1 MAGMTDD
8 PHLGPLPEGEGAD
21 KHVCGGL
28 CMYLE
33 LTDEQRA
40 VREMA
45 RKFAEEYIVPVAR
58 ENDVNERFP
67 GDIIE
72 KMGELGLL
80 GGPVSA
86 EYGGAGLDNIS
97 HALVTEEIGK
107 ACSSVRT
114 TISVQISL
122 VELSLARWGTE
133 AQKRRYLPAMCS
145 GKLIGCFGL
154 TEPNAGSD
162 PSGMETT
169 AVVDGD
175 QWLLNG
181 RKVWISNGGVAAL
194 AIVFAQTDKSKGHRG
209 IGAFLVERDTPG
221 FSSRDMHGKLGLRSS
236 NTGELILEDCRIPKD
251 QMLGKVGDGF
261 KVAMSAL
268 DNGRYSVAAGCVGIC
283 QGCVDASVRYAKDRK
298 QFGRAIGSFQLVQDL
313 IARMIVD
320 MEAARLLVFR
330 AGHLKNQGVRCTR
343 EVSIAKYFASE
354 AAVRC
359 ALDAIQ
365 VHGSYGYSNEYPV
378 ERYLRDAKVA
388 TIYEGTSQIQK
399 LLIASQELGIR
410 AFV

>member
-1 MAGMTDD
+1 M
-8 PHLGPLPEGEGAD
+8 H
-21 KHVCGGL
+21 
-28 CMYLE
+28 LE

-45 RKFAEEYIVPVAR
+45 RKFADEYIVPVAR
-58 ENDVNERFP
+58 DNDLHERFP

-80 GGPVSA
+80 GGPVA
-86 EYGGAGLDNIS
+86 VEYGGAGLDYIS

-122 VELSLARWGTE
+122 VELSLARWGTAE
-133 AQKRRYLPAMCS
+133 QKRRYLPAMCS

-169 AVVDGD
+169 AVADGD
-175 QWLLNG
+175 HWVLNG
-181 RKVWISNGGVAAL
+181 HKIWISNGGVAGM
-194 AIVFAQTDKSKGHRG
+194 AIVFAQTDKSTGHRG
-209 IGAFLVERDTPG
+209 IGAFLVDRDTPG
-221 FSSRDMHGKLGLRSS
+221 FSTRNMHGKLGLRAS
-236 NTGELILEDCRIPKD
+236 NTGELMLDDCRIPKD
-251 QMLGKVGDGF
+251 QVLGQVGEGF

-283 QGCVDASVRYAKDRK
+283 QGCVDASVRYAKERK

-320 MEAARLLVFR
+320 TDAARLLVFR
-330 AGHLKNQGVRCTR
+330 AGHLKNRGVRCTR
-343 EVSIAKYFASE
+343 EISIAKYFASE

-399 LLIASQELGIR
+399 LLIASHDLGIR

>member
-1 MAGMTDD
+1 
-8 PHLGPLPEGEGAD
+8 
-21 KHVCGGL
+21 
-28 CMYLE
+28 MYLD

-45 RKFAEEYIVPVAR
+45 RKFADEYIAPVAR
-58 ENDVNERFP
+58 DNDVNERFP

-80 GGPVSA
+80 GGPVPV
-86 EYGGAGLDNIS
+86 EYGGAGLDYIS

-122 VELSLARWGTE
+122 VELSLASWGTE
-133 AQKRRYLPAMCS
+133 DQKRRYLPALCS

-169 AVVDGD
+169 AVADGD
-175 QWLLNG
+175 SWVLNG
-181 RKVWISNGGVAAL
+181 HKIWISNGGVAGL
-194 AIVFAQTDKSKGHRG
+194 AIVFAQTDRSRGNRG
-209 IGAFLVERDTPG
+209 IAAFLVERGAPG
-221 FSSRDMHGKLGLRSS
+221 FSTRDMHGKLGLRAS
-236 NTGELILEDCRIPKD
+236 NTGELILEDCRIPKH
-251 QMLGKVGDGF
+251 QLLGKVGEGF

-283 QGCVDASVRYAKDRK
+283 QGCADASVRYAKERK

-320 MEAARLLVFR
+320 TEAARLLVFR
-330 AGHLKNQGVRCTR
+330 AGHLKNQGQRCTR
-343 EVSIAKYFASE
+343 EISIAKYFASE

-365 VHGSYGYSNEYPV
+365 VHGSYGYSNEYPL

-399 LLIASQELGIR
+399 LLIASHDLGIR

>member
-1 MAGMTDD
+1 MNLD
-8 PHLGPLPEGEGAD
+8 
-21 KHVCGGL
+21 
-28 CMYLE
+28 

-45 RKFAEEYIVPVAR
+45 RKFADEYIVPVAR
-58 ENDVNERFP
+58 DNDVNERFP

-72 KMGELGLL
+72 KMGSLGLL
-80 GGPVSA
+80 GGPVPV
-86 EYGGAGLDNIS
+86 EYGGAGIDYIS

-122 VELSLARWGTE
+122 VELSLANWGTE
-133 AQKRRYLPAMCS
+133 AQQHRYLPALCS

-154 TEPNAGSD
+154 PEPNAGSD

-169 AVVDGD
+169 AVADGD
-175 QWLLNG
+175 HWVLNG
-181 RKVWISNGGVAAL
+181 HKIWISNGGVAGL
-194 AIVFAQTDKSKGHRG
+194 AIVFAQTDRSKGHRG
-209 IGAFLVERDTPG
+209 IGAFLVDRGTPG
-221 FSSRDMHGKLGLRSS
+221 FSTRDMHGKLGLRAS
-236 NTGELILEDCRIPKD
+236 NTGELRLEDCRIPKD
-251 QMLGKVGDGF
+251 QVLGKVGEGF

-283 QGCVDASVRYAKDRK
+283 QGCVDTSVRYAKERK

-320 MEAARLLVFR
+320 TEAARLLVFR
-330 AGHLKNQGVRCTR
+330 AGHLKNQGKRCTR
-343 EVSIAKYFASE
+343 EISIAKYFASE

-399 LLIASQELGIR
+399 LLIASHDLGIR

>member
-1 MAGMTDD
+1 
-8 PHLGPLPEGEGAD
+8 
-21 KHVCGGL
+21 
-28 CMYLE
+28 MYLD

-45 RKFAEEYIVPVAR
+45 RKFADEYIIPVAR
-58 ENDVNERFP
+58 DNDINERFP

-72 KMGELGLL
+72 RMGDLGLL
-80 GGPVSA
+80 GGPIPV
-86 EYGGAGLDNIS
+86 EYGGAGLDYIS

-122 VELSLARWGTE
+122 VELSLASWGTE
-133 AQKRRYLPAMCS
+133 EQKRRYLPAMCS

-162 PSGMETT
+162 PSGMETS
-169 AVVDGD
+169 AVADGD
-175 QWLLNG
+175 HWVLNG
-181 RKVWISNGGVAAL
+181 HKIWISNGGVAGL
-194 AIVFAQTDKSKGHRG
+194 AIVFAQTDKSKGNRG
-209 IGAFLVERDTPG
+209 IGAFLVDRVTPG
-221 FSSRDMHGKLGLRSS
+221 FSTREMHGKLGLRAS

-251 QMLGKVGDGF
+251 QLLGKVGEGF

-283 QGCVDASVRYAKDRK
+283 QGCVDASVRYAKERK

-320 MEAARLLVFR
+320 AEAARLLVFR
-330 AGHLKNQGVRCTR
+330 AGHLKNQGRRCTR
-343 EVSIAKYFASE
+343 EISMAKYFASE

-399 LLIASQELGIR
+399 LLIASHDLGIR

>member
-1 MAGMTDD
+1 MDLD
-8 PHLGPLPEGEGAD
+8 
-21 KHVCGGL
+21 
-28 CMYLE
+28 

-45 RKFAEEYIVPVAR
+45 RKFADEYIVPVAR
-58 ENDVNERFP
+58 DNDVNERFP

-72 KMGELGLL
+72 KMGDLGLL
-80 GGPVSA
+80 GGPVPA
-86 EYGGAGLDNIS
+86 EYGGAGLDYIS
-97 HALVTEEIGK
+97 QALVTEEIGK

-122 VELSLARWGTE
+122 VEMSLVNWGSE
-133 AQKRRYLPAMCS
+133 DQKRRYLPAMCS

-162 PSGMETT
+162 PSAMETA
-169 AVVDGD
+169 AVADGD
-175 QWLLNG
+175 HWVLNG
-181 RKVWISNGGVAAL
+181 HKIWISNGGVAGL
-194 AIVFAQTDKSKGHRG
+194 AIVFAQTDKSQGHRG
-209 IGAFLVERDTPG
+209 IGAFLVERGTPG
-221 FSSRDMHGKLGLRSS
+221 FSSRDMHGKLGLRAS
-236 NTGELILEDCRIPKD
+236 NTGELILDDCRIPKD
-251 QMLGKVGDGF
+251 QLLGKVGDGF

-283 QGCVDASVRYAKDRK
+283 QGCADASVRYAKERK

-320 MEAARLLVFR
+320 TEAARLLVFR
-330 AGHLKNQGVRCTR
+330 AGHLKNRGRRCTR
-343 EVSIAKYFASE
+343 EISMAKYFASE

-399 LLIASQELGIR
+399 LLIASHDLGIR
-410 AFV
+410 AFAST

>member
-1 MAGMTDD
+1 MDLD
-8 PHLGPLPEGEGAD
+8 F
-21 KHVCGGL
+21 
-28 CMYLE
+28 
-33 LTDEQRA
+33 TDEQRA

-45 RKFAEEYIVPVAR
+45 RKFADEFIVPVAR
-58 ENDVNERFP
+58 DNDINERFP

-80 GGPVSA
+80 GGPVPL
-86 EYGGAGLDNIS
+86 EYGGAGLDYIS
-97 HALVTEEIGK
+97 QALITEEIGK

-122 VELSLARWGTE
+122 VELSLASWGTE
-133 AQKRRYLPAMCS
+133 EQKRRYLPAMCS

-162 PSGMETT
+162 PSGLETS
-169 AVVDGD
+169 AVADGD
-175 QWLLNG
+175 HWVLNG
-181 RKVWISNGGVAAL
+181 HKIWISNGGVAGL
-194 AIVFAQTDKSKGHRG
+194 AIVFAQTNKSKGNRG
-209 IGAFLVERDTPG
+209 IGAFLVDRGIPG
-221 FSSRDMHGKLGLRSS
+221 FSTRDMHGKLGLRAS

-251 QMLGKVGDGF
+251 QLLGKVGEGF

-268 DNGRYSVAAGCVGIC
+268 DHGRYSVAAGCVGIC
-283 QGCVDASVRYAKDRK
+283 QGCTDASVRYAKERK
-298 QFGRAIGSFQLVQDL
+298 QFGRAIGGFQLVQDL

-320 MEAARLLVFR
+320 TEAARLLVFR
-330 AGHLKNQGVRCTR
+330 AGHLKNQGRRCTR
-343 EVSIAKYFASE
+343 EISMAKYFASE

-399 LLIASQELGIR
+399 LLIASHDLGIR

>member
-1 MAGMTDD
+1 MDLDLT
-8 PHLGPLPEGEGAD
+8 
-21 KHVCGGL
+21 
-28 CMYLE
+28 
-33 LTDEQRA
+33 TDEQRA

-45 RKFAEEYIVPVAR
+45 RKFADEYIIPVAR
-58 ENDVNERFP
+58 DNDINERFP

-72 KMGELGLL
+72 RMGDLGLL
-80 GGPVSA
+80 GGPIPV
-86 EYGGAGLDNIS
+86 EYGGAGLDYIS

-122 VELSLARWGTE
+122 VELSLASWGTE
-133 AQKRRYLPAMCS
+133 EQKRRYLPAMCS

-162 PSGMETT
+162 PSGLETS
-169 AVVDGD
+169 AVADGD
-175 QWLLNG
+175 HWVLNG
-181 RKVWISNGGVAAL
+181 HKIWISNGGVADL
-194 AIVFAQTDKSKGHRG
+194 AIVFAQTDKSKGNRG
-209 IGAFLVERDTPG
+209 IGAFLVDRGTPG
-221 FSSRDMHGKLGLRSS
+221 FSTRDMHGKLGLRAS
-236 NTGELILEDCRIPKD
+236 NTGELILEDCRIPKG
-251 QMLGKVGDGF
+251 QLLGKVGEGF

-283 QGCVDASVRYAKDRK
+283 QGCTDASVRYAKERK

-320 MEAARLLVFR
+320 TEAARLLVFR
-330 AGHLKNQGVRCTR
+330 AGHLKNQGRRCTR
-343 EVSIAKYFASE
+343 EISMAKYFASE

-399 LLIASQELGIR
+399 LLIASHDLGIR

>member
-1 MAGMTDD
+1 MDLD
-8 PHLGPLPEGEGAD
+8 
-21 KHVCGGL
+21 
-28 CMYLE
+28 

-40 VREMA
+40 VRELA
-45 RKFAEEYIVPVAR
+45 RKFADEYIVPVAR
-58 ENDVNERFP
+58 ENDVQERFP

-72 KMGELGLL
+72 HMGELGLL
-80 GGPVSA
+80 GGPVPV
-86 EYGGAGLDNIS
+86 EYGGAGLDYIG

-133 AQKRRYLPAMCS
+133 EQKRRYLPALCR
-145 GKLIGCFGL
+145 GKLLGCFAL

-162 PSGMETT
+162 PAGMETT
-169 AVVDGD
+169 AVADGD
-175 QWLLNG
+175 HWVLNG
-181 RKVWISNGGVAAL
+181 HKIWISNGGVAGL

-209 IGAFLVERDTPG
+209 IGAFLVDRATAG
-221 FSSRDMHGKLGLRSS
+221 FSTRDMHGKLGLRAS
-236 NTGELILEDCRIPKD
+236 NTGELFFEDCRIPKD
-251 QMLGKVGDGF
+251 QVLGTVGAGF
-261 KVAMSAL
+261 QVAMSAL

-283 QGCVDASVRYAKDRK
+283 QGCAEASVRYAKERQ

-313 IARMIVD
+313 VARMLVD
-320 MEAARLLVFR
+320 TEAARLLVFR
-330 AGHLKNQGVRCTR
+330 AGHLKNRGLRCTR
-343 EVSIAKYFASE
+343 EISMAKYFASE

-365 VHGSYGYSNEYPV
+365 VHGSYGYSNEFPV

-399 LLIASQELGIR
+399 LLIASHDLGIR
-410 AFV
+410 AFA

>member
-1 MAGMTDD
+1 
-8 PHLGPLPEGEGAD
+8 
-21 KHVCGGL
+21 
-28 CMYLE
+28 MYLE

-58 ENDVNERFP
+58 DNDVNERFP

-72 KMGELGLL
+72 KMGALGLL
-80 GGPVSA
+80 GGPVPV
-86 EYGGAGLDNIS
+86 EYGGAGLDHIS
-97 HALVTEEIGK
+97 QALVTEEIGK

-122 VELSLARWGTE
+122 VELSLDRWGSE
-133 AQKRRYLPAMCS
+133 EHKRRYLPALCS

-162 PSGMETT
+162 PSGMEAT
-169 AVVDGD
+169 AIADGD
-175 QWLLNG
+175 HWVLNG
-181 RKVWISNGGVAAL
+181 HKVWISNGGVAGL
-194 AIVFAQTDKSKGHRG
+194 AIVFAKTDRSKGHRG
-209 IGAFLVERDTPG
+209 IGAFLVERSTPG
-221 FSSRDMHGKLGLRSS
+221 FSTRDMHGKLGLRAS

-251 QMLGKVGDGF
+251 AMLGKVGEGF

-268 DNGRYSVAAGCVGIC
+268 DNGRSSVAAGCVGIC

-320 MEAARLLVFR
+320 TEAARLLVFR

>member
-1 MAGMTDD
+1 MDLD
-8 PHLGPLPEGEGAD
+8 
-21 KHVCGGL
+21 
-28 CMYLE
+28 

-45 RKFAEEYIVPVAR
+45 RKFADEFILPVAR
-58 ENDVNERFP
+58 DNDINERFP

-72 KMGELGLL
+72 RMGDLGLL
-80 GGPVSA
+80 GGPIPV
-86 EYGGAGLDNIS
+86 EYGGAGLDYIS
-97 HALVTEEIGK
+97 HALVTEEVGK

-122 VELSLARWGTE
+122 VELSLASWGTE
-133 AQKRRYLPAMCS
+133 EQKRRYLPAMCS

-162 PSGMETT
+162 PSGMETS
-169 AVVDGD
+169 AVADGD
-175 QWLLNG
+175 HWVLNG
-181 RKVWISNGGVAAL
+181 HKIWISNGGVAGL
-194 AIVFAQTDKSKGHRG
+194 AIVFAQTDKRKGNRG
-209 IGAFLVERDTPG
+209 IGAFLVDRGSPG
-221 FSSRDMHGKLGLRSS
+221 FSTRDMHGKLGLRAS

-251 QMLGKVGDGF
+251 QLLGKVGEGF

-283 QGCVDASVRYAKDRK
+283 QGCADASVRYAKERK

-320 MEAARLLVFR
+320 TEAARLLVFR
-330 AGHLKNQGVRCTR
+330 AGHLKNQGRRCTR
-343 EVSIAKYFASE
+343 EISMAKYFASE

-399 LLIASQELGIR
+399 LLIASHDLGIR

>member
-1 MAGMTDD
+1 MDLD
-8 PHLGPLPEGEGAD
+8 
-21 KHVCGGL
+21 
-28 CMYLE
+28 

-40 VREMA
+40 VRELA
-45 RKFAEEYIVPVAR
+45 RKFADEYIVPVAR
-58 ENDVNERFP
+58 ENDVQERFP

-72 KMGELGLL
+72 HMGELGLL
-80 GGPVSA
+80 GGPVPV
-86 EYGGAGLDNIS
+86 EYGGAGLDYIG

-133 AQKRRYLPAMCS
+133 EQKRRYLPALCR
-145 GKLIGCFGL
+145 GKLLGCFAL

-162 PSGMETT
+162 PAGMETT
-169 AVVDGD
+169 AVADGD
-175 QWLLNG
+175 HWVLNG
-181 RKVWISNGGVAAL
+181 HKIWISNGGVAGL

-209 IGAFLVERDTPG
+209 IGAFLVDRATAG
-221 FSSRDMHGKLGLRSS
+221 FSTRDMHGKLGLRAS
-236 NTGELILEDCRIPKD
+236 NTGELFFEDCRIPKD
-251 QMLGKVGDGF
+251 QVLGTVGAGF
-261 KVAMSAL
+261 QVAMSAL

-283 QGCVDASVRYAKDRK
+283 QGCAEASVRYAKERQ

-313 IARMIVD
+313 VARMLVD
-320 MEAARLLVFR
+320 TEAARLLVFR
-330 AGHLKNQGVRCTR
+330 AGHLKNRGLRCTR
-343 EVSIAKYFASE
+343 EISMAKYFASE

-365 VHGSYGYSNEYPV
+365 VHGSYGYSNEFPV

-399 LLIASQELGIR
+399 LLIASHDLGIR

>member
-1 MAGMTDD
+1 MDLD
-8 PHLGPLPEGEGAD
+8 
-21 KHVCGGL
+21 
-28 CMYLE
+28 

-45 RKFAEEYIVPVAR
+45 RKFADEYIIPVAR
-58 ENDVNERFP
+58 DNDINERFP

-72 KMGELGLL
+72 RMGDLGLL
-80 GGPVSA
+80 GGPIPV
-86 EYGGAGLDNIS
+86 EYGGAGLDYIS
-97 HALVTEEIGK
+97 HALVTEEVGK

-122 VELSLARWGTE
+122 VELSLASWGTE
-133 AQKRRYLPAMCS
+133 EQKRRYLPAMCS

-162 PSGMETT
+162 PSGMETS
-169 AVVDGD
+169 AVADGD
-175 QWLLNG
+175 HWVLNG
-181 RKVWISNGGVAAL
+181 HKIWISNGGVAGL
-194 AIVFAQTDKSKGHRG
+194 AIVFAQTDKRKGNRG
-209 IGAFLVERDTPG
+209 IGAFLVDRGSPG
-221 FSSRDMHGKLGLRSS
+221 FSTRDMHGKLGLRAS

-251 QMLGKVGDGF
+251 QLLGKVGEGF

-283 QGCVDASVRYAKDRK
+283 QGCADASVRYAKERK

-320 MEAARLLVFR
+320 TEAARLLVFR
-330 AGHLKNQGVRCTR
+330 AGHLKNQGQRCTR
-343 EVSIAKYFASE
+343 EISMAKYFASE

-399 LLIASQELGIR
+399 LLIASHDLGIR

>member
-1 MAGMTDD
+1 MDLD
-8 PHLGPLPEGEGAD
+8 
-21 KHVCGGL
+21 
-28 CMYLE
+28 

-58 ENDVNERFP
+58 ENDVHERFP

-72 KMGELGLL
+72 HMGALGLL
-80 GGPVSA
+80 GGPVPV
-86 EYGGAGLDNIS
+86 EYGGAGLDYIS

-133 AQKRRYLPAMCS
+133 EQKRRYLPALCS

-169 AVVDGD
+169 AVADGD
-175 QWLLNG
+175 HWVLNG
-181 RKVWISNGGVAAL
+181 QKIWISNGGVAGL
-194 AIVFAQTDKSKGHRG
+194 AMVFAQADKSQGHRG
-209 IGAFLVERDTPG
+209 IGAFLVDRGTAG
-221 FSSRDMHGKLGLRSS
+221 FSTRDMHGKLGLRAS

-251 QMLGKVGDGF
+251 QVLGTVGEGF
-261 KVAMSAL
+261 QVAMSAL

-283 QGCVDASVRYAKDRK
+283 QGCVDASVRYAKERK

-313 IARMIVD
+313 VARMIVD
-320 MEAARLLVFR
+320 VEAARLLVFR

-343 EVSIAKYFASE
+343 EISIAKYFASE

-399 LLIASQELGIR
+399 LLIASHDLGIR

>member
-1 MAGMTDD
+1 
-8 PHLGPLPEGEGAD
+8 
-21 KHVCGGL
+21 
-28 CMYLE
+28 MYLD

-45 RKFAEEYIVPVAR
+45 RKFADEYIIPVAR
-58 ENDVNERFP
+58 DNDINERFP

-72 KMGELGLL
+72 RMGDLGLL
-80 GGPVSA
+80 GGPIPV
-86 EYGGAGLDNIS
+86 EYGGAGLDYIS

-122 VELSLARWGTE
+122 VELSLASWGTE
-133 AQKRRYLPAMCS
+133 EQKRRYLPAMCS

-162 PSGMETT
+162 PSGMETS
-169 AVVDGD
+169 AVADGD
-175 QWLLNG
+175 HWVLNG
-181 RKVWISNGGVAAL
+181 HKIWISNGGVADL
-194 AIVFAQTDKSKGHRG
+194 AIVFAQTNKSKGNRG
-209 IGAFLVERDTPG
+209 IGAFLVDRGTPG
-221 FSSRDMHGKLGLRSS
+221 FSTRDMHGKLGLRAS
-236 NTGELILEDCRIPKD
+236 NTSELILEDCRILKG
-251 QMLGKVGDGF
+251 QLLGEVAEGF

-283 QGCVDASVRYAKDRK
+283 QGCTDASVRYAKERK

-320 MEAARLLVFR
+320 TEAARLLVFR
-330 AGHLKNQGVRCTR
+330 AGHLKNQGRRCTR
-343 EVSIAKYFASE
+343 EISMAKYFASE

-399 LLIASQELGIR
+399 LLIASHDLGIR